1 MNKERI
7 IEINDLKVHFPLKE
21 STVKAVDGV
30 SWHINKGE
38 TVAVV
43 GESGSGK
50 SVTALSLMR
59 LTDYSGGK
67 IVSGSIN
74 FRNNDG
80 KTIDL
85 ANANQD
91 FMGNIRGNHISMI
104 FQEPMT
110 SLNPVYTI
118 GMQMTESIIKHQG
131 KNEKE
136 AKKIALEMIRLVR
149 IPEPE
154 KQLSQYP
161 HQLSGGMRQRV
172 MIAMSLSC
180 RPSLL
185 IADEPTTAL
194 DVTIQ
199 SQILDL
205 IKLLQ
210 KDIGMSVMFI
220 THDMGVVAEVA
231 DRVIV
236 MFRGKKVEEGNVIEI
251 FHNPKHPYTQALLSA
266 VPKLGSM
273 KGIKLPAKFSNVDI
287 NRSEGD
293 EIKKVKST
301 KKLLEIRDTVDTK
314 SLPLLKVQGLT
325 TRFEI
330 KQGIGTEKGMVHAVE
345 NIDFSLQP
353 GETLGLVGE
362 SGCGKSTTGRSIV
375 RLVEPTKG
383 VISFEGQDLIS
394 LNKTEIRDFRR
405 QIQMIFQD
413 PFASLN
419 PRMTVGDTIAEPI
432 FVHDQIKGDELKDR
446 ISMLLK
452 RVGLSADYSTRY
464 PHELSGGQRQ
474 RIGIARA
481 IALSPKLII
490 ADEAVSALDV
500 SIQAQV
506 VNLMMDLQE
515 DLKLAYLFISH
526 DMAVIERVSHRVAV
540 MYLGEIVELGLR
552 SQIFEN
558 PQHPYTKKLMSAV
571 PIADPRNRKK
581 ELNLMTDEIP
591 SLVKPMGYEP
601 EKKQLVNVSDGH
613 QVMPFKGMKI

>member
-80 KTIDL
+80 DTIDL

-131 KNEKE
+131 KKENE
-136 AKKIALEMIRLVR
+136 AKKIALEMISLVR

-172 MIAMSLSC
+172 MIAMALSC
-180 RPSLL
+180 KPTLL

-199 SQILDL
+199 AQILDL
-205 IKLLQ
+205 IKKLQ
-210 KDIGMSVMFI
+210 MDIGMSVVFI

-231 DRVIV
+231 DRVVV
-236 MFRGKKVEEGNVIEI
+236 MLRGK
-251 FHNPKHPYTQALLSA
+251 
-266 VPKLGSM
+266 
-273 KGIKLPAKFSNVDI
+273 
-287 NRSEGD
+287 
-293 EIKKVKST
+293 
-301 KKLLEIRDTVDTK
+301 
-314 SLPLLKVQGLT
+314 
-325 TRFEI
+325 
-330 KQGIGTEKGMVHAVE
+330 
-345 NIDFSLQP
+345 
-353 GETLGLVGE
+353 
-362 SGCGKSTTGRSIV
+362 
-375 RLVEPTKG
+375 
-383 VISFEGQDLIS
+383 
-394 LNKTEIRDFRR
+394 
-405 QIQMIFQD
+405 
-413 PFASLN
+413 
-419 PRMTVGDTIAEPI
+419 
-432 FVHDQIKGDELKDR
+432 
-446 ISMLLK
+446 
-452 RVGLSADYSTRY
+452 
-464 PHELSGGQRQ
+464 
-474 RIGIARA
+474 
-481 IALSPKLII
+481 
-490 ADEAVSALDV
+490 
-500 SIQAQV
+500 
-506 VNLMMDLQE
+506 
-515 DLKLAYLFISH
+515 
-526 DMAVIERVSHRVAV
+526 
-540 MYLGEIVELGLR
+540 
-552 SQIFEN
+552 
-558 PQHPYTKKLMSAV
+558 
-571 PIADPRNRKK
+571 
-581 ELNLMTDEIP
+581 
-591 SLVKPMGYEP
+591 
-601 EKKQLVNVSDGH
+601 
-613 QVMPFKGMKI
+613 